1 MKMKTSITVKV
12 SESTKLAN
20 NPKAYSDYIITL
32 NNAMRKA
39 DRLGGLTLGEIL
51 TQAKAEIADGA
62 KAWNEYKNVSEFAE
76 NKCNIS
82 KSRVTQLITGRCI
95 YDSLMNYATYYII
108 DGDLKKAINE
118 TFTVSH
124 FYEMK
129 NLPNEDINT
138 YFANGTFN
146 SEMSVADLKKT
157 IKELSNPDENDGDG
171 NDENN
176 GNGDENE
183 NNNDFEIRNA
193 DDAESL
199 YKEILKK
206 LEKGETLTIKIATL

>member
-1 MKMKTSITVKV
+1 MKTNITVKV
-12 SESTKLAN
+12 NESTKLAN
-20 NPKAYSDYIITL
+20 TPKAYSDYIISL

-51 TQAKAEIADGA
+51 KQAKAKIADGA
-62 KAWNEYKNVSEFAE
+62 KAWGEYKNVSEFAE
-76 NKCNIS
+76 NKCNLS
-82 KSRVTQLITGRCI
+82 KSRVTQLITGRCV
-95 YDSLMNYATYYII
+95 YDSLMNYPTYYTI
-108 DGDLKKAINE
+108 DEDFKKAINE

-129 NLPNEDINT
+129 NIPNEDINT

-157 IKELSNPDENDGDG
+157 IKELSNPDENDGENDGDG
-171 NDENN
+171 NGEN
-176 GNGDENE
+176 GENE
-183 NNNDFEIRNA
+183 NNDFEIRNA